1 MAFLY
6 NSARQAPIIA
16 EALIREGGTTYQG
29 AAYAT
34 STGQGVADNTSTKVI
49 ELPPGAVLDGV
60 FVYVDTAWTD
70 TGTATIAVEDSAGSG
85 NLIAAT
91 TVKSTGVIPAY
102 TEVNKLRGKKYSA
115 ADGIYVTID
124 TQNNDGTAGRAR
136 VIAMYHVA
144 SRAEFTQGN
153 KGSI

>member
-49 ELPPGAVLDGV
+49 ELPAGAVLDDV
-60 FVYVDTAWTD
+60 HVYVDTAWAD

-91 TVKSTGVIPAY
+91 TIKSAGVVPAY
-102 TEVNKLRGKKYSA
+102 TEVNKLRGKKYTA

-124 TQNNDGTAGRAR
+124 TQNNDATAGRAR
-136 VIAMYHVA
+136 VVVTYHVL
-144 SRAEFTQGN
+144 SRSEFTHGN
-153 KGSI
+153 KGSL